1 MKSRKSRAGKRARE
15 VPASELKNAWHE
27 YLNRVTQGR
36 EEIVLTRY
44 GKPIARLVPVD
55 PDNEHASVFGW
66 LRGTVT
72 ASDDLVAGTG
82 EVWHAD
88 A

>member
-1 MKSRKSRAGKRARE
+1 MKRGKTGNKTVRE
-15 VPASELKNAWHE
+15 VPASQIKNAWHE
-27 YLNRVTQGR
+27 YLDRVTRGR

-44 GKPIARLVPVD
+44 GKPIARLVPVSETS
-55 PDNEHASVFGW
+55 PTGVFGW

-72 ASDDLVAGTG
+72 ATDDLVAGTG
-82 EVWHAD
+82 EEWEAD